1 MILYFVLKTKNFYF
15 SYSLGSIPVYYREIY
30 KLCSPNG
37 DTIHRDVFQTLL
49 SQSKLSGPILR
60 MIWDLTGPPQGVVTR
75 INFYKTLA
83 LLAWAQQGK
92 DPSDKLF
99 DNFNGKGN
107 FARKCFRLKLIIN
120 LY

>member
-1 MILYFVLKTKNFYF
+1 MFKRSFPIY
-15 SYSLGSIPVYYREIY
+15 LGSIPVYYRDIY
-30 KLCSPNG
+30 NLCSPNG
-37 DTIHRDVFQTLL
+37 ETIHRDVFQTLL

-60 MIWDLTGPPQGVVTR
+60 TIWDLTGPPQGVVTR
-75 INFYKTLA
+75 TNFYKTLA

-107 FARKCFRLKLIIN
+107 LDRK
-120 LY
+120 